1 MRILHTADWHLGNTM
16 HDVDR
21 RKEQEGFL
29 DWLLQ
34 VVKVEKID
42 TLIVAGDIF
51 DTYGPPNW
59 AMKIY
64 YAFLAALHATD
75 CRNVILVGGN
85 HDSGNLLDAP
95 EDLLSAFNIHMVG
108 NAANKSLKEMVFELK
123 DSNGEVC
130 AICAA
135 LPFVT
140 DIYLSQFCENRS
152 QCEDGK
158 FSDIVYSELYK
169 ELLVIAE
176 KKRNGRDIPIITT
189 GHLYAAGLEGR
200 YEGAEKETG
209 TDDGVRVLDVVGNL
223 GKVHVN
229 SFPDEF
235 DYVALGHIHYSTT
248 VGKNKKVRYS
258 GSPFVMGFDE
268 SEIPHHVLLAYLN
281 EDGEPLNVKA
291 IETPCPILY
300 KRLSGSLE
308 DIQNQ
313 LANIIDRASAET
325 PDHEQYC
332 VELYYSPSIAMELRD
347 YVDEL
352 KLPQNVKICSWN
364 VKRTKKKGTAG
375 FEGEDIKSLRN
386 IGAKEIFRQ
395 LVYAKS
401 NIEREGLTDEEY
413 KKKLDE
419 EYEKLLPFY
428 MKAIE
433 KAKSEANVKNV
444 KEDDSPEGSAD
455 ENT

>member
-21 RKEQEGFL
+21 RKEQKDFL
-29 DWLLQ
+29 TWILKLIKD
-34 VVKVEKID
+34 EKID

-64 YAFLAALHATD
+64 YAFLAELSGTD
-75 CRNVILVGGN
+75 CSNVILVGGN

-95 EDLLSAFNIHMVG
+95 EDLLNALNINMVG
-108 NAANKSLKEMVFELK
+108 NAANKKLEDMVFELK
-123 DSNGEVC
+123 DHNGDVS

-135 LPFVT
+135 VPYVN
-140 DIYLSQFCENRS
+140 DIYLAQFCEDRS
-152 QCEDGK
+152 EIEDGH
-158 FSDIVYSELYK
+158 FSDIVYSVFYK
-169 ELLVIAE
+169 KLLDIAKE
-176 KKRNGRDIPIITT
+176 KRQDRDIPLIAT

-200 YEGAEKETG
+200 YEGVEKETA
-209 TDDGVRVLDVVGNL
+209 TDDGVKILDTVGNL

-235 DYVALGHIHYSTT
+235 DYIALGHIHYKTT
-248 VGKNKKVRYS
+248 VGKNKKIRYS

-268 SEIPHHVLLAYLN
+268 SEIPHHVLRVDL
-281 EDGEPLNVKA
+281 GEGEEALKVTP

-313 LANIIDRASAET
+313 LGEIIDRATAET
-325 PDHEQYC
+325 PDHELYC
-332 VELYYSPSIAMELRD
+332 LELYYTPSIAAALRD
-347 YVDEL
+347 YIDNI
-352 KLPQNVKICSWN
+352 KLPQNVEICSWN
-364 VKRTKKKGTAG
+364 VKRTKKEGTAD
-375 FEGEDIKSLRN
+375 FDGENIKSLKN
-386 IGAKEIFRQ
+386 IVPEDIFRQ
-395 LVYAKS
+395 LVYVKS
-401 NIEREGLTDEEY
+401 NIEKEGLTDDEY

-419 EYEKLLPFY
+419 EYEILLPFFL
-428 MKAIE
+428 KAID
-433 KAKSEANVKNV
+433 KAKTETKKPNDDDEAEGRTD
-444 KEDDSPEGSAD
+444 ED
-455 ENT
+455 T

>member
-21 RKEQEGFL
+21 RKEQKGFL

-34 VVKVEKID
+34 VVKDEKID

-64 YAFLAALHATD
+64 YAFLAALSDTD
-75 CRNVILVGGN
+75 CNNVILVGGN

-95 EDLLSAFNIHMVG
+95 EDLLSALNIHMVG
-108 NAANKSLKEMVFELK
+108 NAANKSLEEMVFELK
-123 DSNGEVC
+123 DSNGDVC

-140 DIYLSQFCENRS
+140 DIYLSQFCEDRRE
-152 QCEDGK
+152 CEDGK
-158 FSDIVYSELYK
+158 FSDITYSELYK
-169 ELLVIAE
+169 KLMEIAK
-176 KKRNGRDIPIITT
+176 KKRNGRNIPLITT
-189 GHLYAAGLEGR
+189 GHLYASGLEGR
-200 YEGAEKETG
+200 YEGVEKETG
-209 TDDGVRVLDVVGNL
+209 MDDGVRVLDVVGNL
-223 GKVHVN
+223 GKVHAS
-229 SFPDEF
+229 SFPNDF
-235 DYVALGHIHYSTT
+235 DYVALGHIHYATM
-248 VGKNKKVRYS
+248 VGKNKKIRYS

-268 SEIPHHVLLAYLN
+268 SEIPHYVLRVDL
-281 EDGEPLNVKA
+281 GEGEEALNVTA
-291 IETPCPILY
+291 IETPCPIMY

-313 LANIIDRASAET
+313 LEKIIDRATSET
-325 PDHEQYC
+325 PDHELYC
-332 VELYYSPSIAMELRD
+332 VELYYSPSIAVALRD
-347 YVDEL
+347 YIDDIKFPESVR
-352 KLPQNVKICSWN
+352 ICSWN
-364 VKRTKKKGTAG
+364 VKRTKKNGTAG
-375 FEGEDIKSLRN
+375 FEGEDIKSLKN

-401 NIEREGLTDEEY
+401 DIEKEGLTEEEY
-413 KKKLDE
+413 QKKLDE

-433 KAKSEANVKNV
+433 KAKAESNIKDA
-444 KEDDSPEGSAD
+444 KEDDKPEDSSY